1 MRLGAFGPR
10 LIARYYA
17 SRDLRVTIEGGE
29 NLPRRGPAL
38 LACRHFHHL
47 YDGAAL
53 IDALPRK
60 PAVMVA
66 IDWAKDIWTRRIME
80 FACMLSDWPVV
91 LRADGLDAGSS
102 AFSPDETFRYVRRGL
117 AHGADLLRRGEMLVV
132 FPEAYPTIDPV
143 GVRKADERAFLPFR
157 GGVLTLVGLA
167 QRGGNVRVPILPV
180 GLAYEREGERW
191 HVTIRIDSPRYLSGR
206 AERGALLAD
215 LATRVRALSA

>member
-1 MRLGAFGPR
+1 VRLGAYGPR

-17 SRDLRVTIEGGE
+17 ARDLRVSLEGKE
-29 NLPRRGPAL
+29 HLPRTGPAL

-66 IDWAKDIWTRRIME
+66 IDWAKDVWTRRIME
-80 FACMLSDWPVV
+80 VACAASDWPVV
-91 LRADGLDAGSS
+91 LRADGLQAGSS
-102 AFSPDETFRYVRRGL
+102 AFAPEETFRYVRRGL
-117 AHGADLLRRGEMLVV
+117 AHGADLLRRGQVLVV

-143 GVRKADERAFLPFR
+143 ASRKADEQAFLPFR

-167 QRGGNVRVPILPV
+167 QRGGGARVPILPV
-180 GLAYEREGERW
+180 GLSYVREGKRW
-191 HVTIRIDSPRYLSGR
+191 HVTIRLDAPRYFEGR

>member
-29 NLPRRGPAL
+29 HLPRRGPAL

-60 PAVMVA
+60 PAVMIA
-66 IDWAKDIWTRRIME
+66 LDWAKDIWTRRVME
-80 FACMLSDWPVV
+80 LACAMSDWPVV
-91 LRADGLDAGSS
+91 LRADGIEPGAS
-102 AFSPDETFRYVRRGL
+102 AFSREETFRYVRHGL
-117 AHGADLLRRGEMLVV
+117 AHGARLLRSGEVLVV

-143 GVRKADERAFLPFR
+143 ATRKEDERSFLPFR

-167 QRGGNVRVPILPV
+167 QRNGGPRVPILPV
-180 GLAYEREGERW
+180 GLSYVREGERW
-191 HVTIRIDSPRYLSGR
+191 HVTIRLDAPRYFEGR
-206 AERGALLAD
+206 SERGALLAD

>member
-1 MRLGAFGPR
+1 MKPGAFGPR

-17 SRDLRVTIEGGE
+17 ARDLRVSIEGGE
-29 NLPRRGPAL
+29 YLPRRGPAL

-66 IDWAKDIWTRRIME
+66 LDWAKDATTRRVME
-80 FACMLSDWPVV
+80 LACKLADWPVV
-91 LRADGLDAGSS
+91 LRADGLAAGSS
-102 AFSPDETFRYVRRGL
+102 AFAPDETFGYVRRGL
-117 AHGADLLRRGEMLVV
+117 AHGADLLRRGELLVV
-132 FPEAYPTIDPV
+132 FPEAYPTIDPAAA
-143 GVRKADERAFLPFR
+143 RKSDEQAFLPFR
-157 GGVLTLVGLA
+157 GGVLTLVSLA
-167 QRGGNVRVPILPV
+167 QRGDALRVPILPV
-180 GLAYEREGERW
+180 GLSYVREGRRW
-191 HVTIRIDSPRYLSGR
+191 HVTIRLDAPRYLEGR

>member
-17 SRDLRVTIEGGE
+17 SRDLRVTLEGAE
-29 NLPRRGPAL
+29 HLPARGPAL

-53 IDALPRK
+53 IDTLPRK

-66 IDWAKDIWTRRIME
+66 IDWAANVWTRRFME
-80 FACMLSDWPVV
+80 LACAMSDWPVV
-91 LRADGLDAGSS
+91 LRADGLQPGNP

-117 AHGADLLRRGEMLVV
+117 EHGADLLRRGEVLVV

-143 GVRKADERAFLPFR
+143 ATRKVDERAFLPFR
-157 GGVLTLVGLA
+157 RGILTLITMAERAGA
-167 QRGGNVRVPILPV
+167 RRVPILPV
-180 GLAYEREGERW
+180 GLSYDREGERW
-191 HVTIRIDSPRYLSGR
+191 HVTIRLDEPRFASGHADR
-206 AERGALLAD
+206 KALLAD